1 MTLEI
6 LESHTSNLSNTGKDL
21 CERALRLRVDGGQ
34 PLVLGAGSSQGH
46 QDKQEDKGQLLH
58 LDSFLI
64 VKGGITKNI
73 YPCSLDELTI
83 PDLILTS

>member
-6 LESHTSNLSNTGKDL
+6 LELHASNLSNTGKDL

-34 PLVLGAGSSQGH
+34 PLVLGAGSSQGY
-46 QDKQEDKGQLLH
+46 QDKQEDQGQLLH

-64 VKGGITKNI
+64 VKGDTERLNLKLI
-73 YPCSLDELTI
+73 SLAKLFY
-83 PDLILTS
+83 S